1 MKGVISVYV
10 PEKMAPEKVYELMKI
25 LRKEAKLLDLNLKG
39 PYYTDEKRTVVYYE
53 DNEIRTFIYVE
64 NYGEKLDPE
73 KIRTTIRVVSLI
85 AMQKEEEIY
94 VENI

>member
-1 MKGVISVYV
+1 MKGIISVYIPMKMS
-10 PEKMAPEKVYELMKI
+10 PEKTYKLMKI
-25 LRKEAKLLDLNLKG
+25 LRREAKLLDLNLKG
-39 PYYTDEKRTVVYYE
+39 PFYTEEKRMVVYYE
-53 DNEIRTFIYVE
+53 DSEIKTFIYVE

-73 KIRTTIRVVSLI
+73 KIRTTIRVLSLI